1 MVFILEQVFGVR
13 LARGG
18 LGGMLVFA
26 AIFGFGGA
34 LISLALSKWTAKRMM
49 GVRVIDGAA
58 IGRWSDGCSA
68 RFNAWRV
75 RRDIGMPEVGIFDAE
90 EMNAFATG
98 ARRNAALVAV
108 STGLL
113 RSMSRPQIEAVL
125 GHEISHVANG
135 DMVTLA
141 LLQGVLNTF
150 VIFLARIIGGIVDRA
165 LFKNDRE
172 ESGIGFF
179 LTTLVAQIVL
189 GIFASMIVSWY
200 SRRREFRADR
210 GGADLAG
217 TGSMIGALQV
227 LKQSHGEPMPPQM
240 QAFGINTG
248 RADGFMRLFMS
259 HPPLDERIA
268 ALQSQEVQMTPENEI
283 MVEPPAALRVGRE
296 LSRWFGNSDLAA
308 RTNEAA
314 LLAKLRPP
322 CRLGAGRAL
331 PADACCLSRRHL
343 GGLQL
348 DARSW

>member
-1 MVFILEQVFGVR
+1 MKRIFLFVVTNLAVLALLSVVIFIIERVFGVR
-13 LARGG
+13 LAGGG
-18 LGGMLVFA
+18 LGGLLVFA
-26 AIFGFGGA
+26 AVFGFGGA

-49 GVRVIDGAA
+49 GVHLVTAPQ
-58 IGRWSDGCSA
+58 SDLETWLLA
-68 RFNAWRV
+68 TVKRLA
-75 RRDIGMPEVGIFDAE
+75 DQAHIGMPEVGIFDAA

-113 RSMSRPQIEAVL
+113 RSMSRSQIEAVL
-125 GHEISHVANG
+125 GHEITHVSNG

-150 VIFLARIIGGIVDRA
+150 VIFLARIIGSFVDRA

-172 ESGIGFF
+172 QSGIGFF
-179 LTTLVAQIVL
+179 LTTMVAQIVL

-217 TGSMIGALQV
+217 TGSMIAALEA
-227 LKQSHGEPMPPQM
+227 LKRSQGEPMPPQM

-248 RADGFMRLFMS
+248 GGSGFTRLFMS

-268 ALQSQEVQMTPENEI
+268 ALQSSP
-283 MVEPPAALRVGRE
+283 G
-296 LSRWFGNSDLAA
+296 
-308 RTNEAA
+308 
-314 LLAKLRPP
+314 
-322 CRLGAGRAL
+322 
-331 PADACCLSRRHL
+331 
-343 GGLQL
+343 
-348 DARSW
+348 